1 MIIITLLSAPIIFIP
16 RCALCAPYPRERLY
30 ALLCAHYAPP
40 YPTQPLQ
47 MDTPLPGPGGYGQ
60 CAPPACNC
68 GTKPCG
74 FYAFNHSSDTIVN
87 GMSFQQWF
95 IHSYVLDSIGSSPD
109 VRAHE
114 CVGRVGA

>member
-1 MIIITLLSAPIIFIP
+1 
-16 RCALCAPYPRERLY
+16 
-30 ALLCAHYAPP
+30 
-40 YPTQPLQ
+40 

-114 CVGRVGA
+114 CVGRMGA